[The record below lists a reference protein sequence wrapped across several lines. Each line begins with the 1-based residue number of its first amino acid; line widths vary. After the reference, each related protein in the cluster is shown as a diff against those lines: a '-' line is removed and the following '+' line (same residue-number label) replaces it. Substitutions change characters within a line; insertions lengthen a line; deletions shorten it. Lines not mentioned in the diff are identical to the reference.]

1 MHWPERDGI
10 LSYMADRKNFSR
22 YNMRCGILM
31 HAEEGAR
38 RISDLKLPDLDAR
51 YLVLTGSDLPG
62 TNSISFLGR
71 TMPLIAK
78 ETISY
83 PDQIVLALF
92 APDYESA
99 ELMMR
104 EVRLETEPLSE
115 PAEPASLPD
124 SLEYG
129 WGEMDENAEGKYRST
144 ETVFTLTGMT
154 RRNRRVYTVTAWME
168 GSNMHIEAPTQWVE
182 LVRETVER
190 ATGYPRRNIIVHIL
204 PYTAKHDEFLF
215 EPAMLA
221 ALAAT
226 AAIRTGL
233 PSEIRTEGFFSRP
246 AVTVKRKVLLDDDWK
261 PVFETAE
268 MTVDQGAFAFA
279 PQEYQRQAMT
289 GLIPP
294 YPLKGFRGTVRIA
307 SSAAHPASFCGSLGY
322 SEALAS
328 TEYHISRLAEHAGTT
343 PGLYRAAIEKDKRKF
358 TDYIPGFDLNLVKRC
373 SAEVASASSYERKW
387 SANAFQKEEFGLLGY
402 IKGIGIAEGAG
413 IAGFST
419 TLSKETGFS
428 AMITYTQKHNVT
440 VNTSALNHPGTQKLW
455 KKRISERLT
464 PERPEGVM
472 FLDPGPD
479 TLDTG
484 PDVLARIVS
493 SFTLQLESA
502 SKRLAVL
509 KETEKLPVSL
519 KFDAE
524 NTYYP
529 CEFENSGYGAVVCE
543 IMIDKATMI
552 PSVIGVWASFSF
564 PTIMD
569 RTSLENA
576 IRRTIMM
583 TLQENGMYIPLSFRI
598 DLRISEEGTDDTIS
612 SVQQLARGLTL
623 GALSNALHQATGDRI
638 SSLPTSAEEINMA
651 FGEGL

>member
-1 MHWPERDGI
+1 MPNHSTRGNGAALSLHWPERDGI

-104 EVRLETEPLSE
+104 EVRLETAPLSE
-115 PAEPASLPD
+115 PAEPATLPD

-129 WGEMDENAEGKYRST
+129 WGEMEENADGKYRSA

-246 AVTVKRKVLLDDDWK
+246 AVTVKRK
-261 PVFETAE
+261 TS
-268 MTVDQGAFAFA
+268 M
-279 PQEYQRQAMT
+279 
-289 GLIPP
+289 
-294 YPLKGFRGTVRIA
+294 
-307 SSAAHPASFCGSLGY
+307 
-322 SEALAS
+322 S
-328 TEYHISRLAEHAGTT
+328 T
-343 PGLYRAAIEKDKRKF
+343 
-358 TDYIPGFDLNLVKRC
+358 NL
-373 SAEVASASSYERKW
+373 
-387 SANAFQKEEFGLLGY
+387 
-402 IKGIGIAEGAG
+402 
-413 IAGFST
+413 
-419 TLSKETGFS
+419 
-428 AMITYTQKHNVT
+428 
-440 VNTSALNHPGTQKLW
+440 P
-455 KKRISERLT
+455 
-464 PERPEGVM
+464 
-472 FLDPGPD
+472 
-479 TLDTG
+479 
-484 PDVLARIVS
+484 
-493 SFTLQLESA
+493 
-502 SKRLAVL
+502 
-509 KETEKLPVSL
+509 
-519 KFDAE
+519 
-524 NTYYP
+524 
-529 CEFENSGYGAVVCE
+529 
-543 IMIDKATMI
+543 
-552 PSVIGVWASFSF
+552 
-564 PTIMD
+564 
-569 RTSLENA
+569 
-576 IRRTIMM
+576 
-583 TLQENGMYIPLSFRI
+583 
-598 DLRISEEGTDDTIS
+598 
-612 SVQQLARGLTL
+612 
-623 GALSNALHQATGDRI
+623 
-638 SSLPTSAEEINMA
+638 SLPSSSGLNTRPKWRPLRTSAEIAPCVCRPRAMRRTC
-651 FGEGL
+651 LVWLSIHTTIL